1 MSSTVSQDIQ
11 FEGPASKYPSDVS
24 PGVHEIFKARWS
36 PRSFSSRE
44 VSPEDLK
51 NVLDAAR
58 WAASS
63 YNEQPWRFV
72 VATKADREA
81 YDKFLSALVPFNE
94 DWAKSAPVLILTVAK
109 TKFSHNGEANYH
121 ALHDAG
127 AALAHLML
135 QATALGFHSHGM
147 AGYDHAK
154 MRKALGIPEDY
165 ALGTAVALGY
175 LDSPDKLPEG
185 RLRDQETAPRQR
197 KPLSQFV
204 YGSHWGQPIKGL

>member
-1 MSSTVSQDIQ
+1 
-11 FEGPASKYPSDVS
+11 VS

-44 VSPEDLK
+44 VLPEDLK
-51 NVLDAAR
+51 TVLDAAR

-72 VATKADREA
+72 VATKADKEA
-81 YDKFLSALVPFNE
+81 YDKFLTALIPFNQG
-94 DWAKSAPVLILTVAK
+94 WAKSAPVLILTVAK

-127 AALAHLML
+127 AALAQLML
-135 QATALGFHSHGM
+135 QATALGLHTHGM

-154 MRKALGIPEDY
+154 MRTVLGIPEDY

-175 LDSPDKLPEG
+175 LDTPEKLPEG
-185 RLRDQETAPRQR
+185 GMRDQEIAPRQR
-197 KPLSQFV
+197 KPLAELA
-204 YGSHWGQPIKGL
+204 YGPHWGQPLNGL